1 MATLKTP
8 LLLRWR
14 WQNLPIPKLI
24 FSLLWLVQF
33 ILLRC
38 GYHIPIYIQGLAF
51 LSLFFSILTGV
62 IVDYVIANNYELYQ
76 KTLKEKMEEIEED
89 EE

>member
-1 MATLKTP
+1 M
-8 LLLRWR
+8 
-14 WQNLPIPKLI
+14 PIPKLI
-24 FSLLWLVQF
+24 FSLLWLIQF
-33 ILLRC
+33 ILLCC

-51 LSLFFSILTGV
+51 LCLFLSILTGV